1 MNDTYVGA
9 LFSGSYLEHHGI
21 KGMRWGVRKYQNEDG
36 TLTDA
41 GKKRYKTKTNF
52 EKQTAR
58 DRRIRRNVVKGA
70 KVAATAAL
78 TGYAAYKN
86 FKRYAPFLGFS
97 LALTPYATTSIGKQ
111 YIHKTLSDVKSYKN
125 MGKSLKDYTMDDL
138 KKLDLY

>member
-1 MNDTYVGA
+1 MNDIYVGQ
-9 LFSGSYLEHHGI
+9 LFSDSYLEHYGVL
-21 KGMRWGVRKYQNEDG
+21 GMKWGVRRYQNEDG

-58 DRRIRRNVVKGA
+58 DRRIRRNIVKGV
-70 KVAATAAL
+70 KIAATAGL
-78 TGYAAYKN
+78 TGYMAYKN
-86 FKRYAPFLGFS
+86 FKRYAPFLSFS

-111 YIHKTLSDVKSYKN
+111 YIHKTLSDVKSYKG
-125 MGKSLKDYTMDDL
+125 MAKSLKDYTMDDL